1 MGGLAG
7 GRVRSRNS
15 RGIPKKKSCSLNSV
29 NSALR
34 VIRIEGKMTRR
45 AFSAIR
51 VIRIEGTIPSTRV
64 QNFWGVFVRK
74 TFPAQNDS

>member
-7 GRVRSRNS
+7 GRVRSRNR

-45 AFSAIR
+45 AFSALR
-51 VIRIEGTIPSTRV
+51 VIRIEGKIPSIML
-64 QNFWGVFVRK
+64 QNNLEFFATK
-74 TFPAQNDS
+74 MLPAQNL